1 MGVGVGVVPLWEEV
15 GEVPPWEEVEEE
27 EGGTPMRGGGG
38 GTPIGGGGGGG
49 CSETASDTATRHS
62 AVQYSLIQAPI
73 HVEENSIHNSG
84 SVPQIYRVNSSPVN
98 DIVLPT

>member
-1 MGVGVGVVPLWEEV
+1 MG
-15 GEVPPWEEVEEE
+15 
-27 EGGTPMRGGGG
+27 GGGG
-38 GTPIGGGGGGG
+38 GTPMGGGGGGG
-49 CSETASDTATRHS
+49 GGTPAEGGGGGTPAGGGGGGVGSETASDIAACHS
-62 AVQYSLIQAPI
+62 VVQYSLIQAPI